1 MKIGFSFTKKAEV
14 RKKVGVQLVDDS
26 GPKAEIIKDITNGE
40 ITPQTPVVD
49 AGPLIIPCLN
59 PLKIKRKRADN
70 YEEEAKRRK
79 ELTAKLDLLS
89 PEDREAALALMADP
103 NEEEEE
109 DDDTQPIMMQS
120 KFHTVRGDL
129 GLSDKEML
137 RKEQDL
143 LPDAKKD
150 QFENIPVE
158 KFGLALLRGMGYD
171 PKTDENKPIILE
183 RREGISG
190 LGASTLLP
198 GQKDVLPGEKA
209 KDQPPVARRVNPAT
223 SSTAKPRILLG
234 YQKPEPGSETGVQP
248 IVKEPVKEEEQEP
261 VKEEEEMPWASRGL
275 LVRIKKDEWR
285 GCTAVVL
292 KEENGQVKVK
302 VRRGDGP
309 SEVLEGLTHNELEK
323 VVDRETK
330 KVRIVAGN
338 MTGEEGEIVRRVRDR
353 VFVKIREGE
362 EEECYTLNQVCA
374 CM

>member
-26 GPKAEIIKDITNGE
+26 GPKVEIIKDITNGE

-234 YQKPEPGSETGVQP
+234 YQKPAPESETGVQP

-362 EEECYTLNQVCA
+362 EEECCTLNQVCA